1 MQAMARKPLAPETEE
16 TAKDQSLSSMR
27 EDRSRGGPT
36 EDLKEDRQVQLHDC
50 ALQGKDSN
58 APWIRRQGSAW

>member
-16 TAKDQSLSSMR
+16 TVKDQSLSSMK

-36 EDLKEDRQVQLHDC
+36 EDLEEGGLT
-50 ALQGKDSN
+50 
-58 APWIRRQGSAW
+58 GSAPRLRADKKGR